1 MYIHSTYTAW
11 YMYNYMYE
19 ILVVFRYDRFQDAFE
34 HVSTIIDEIYKVV
47 QSVSRTIYVHLYLFL
62 FYVTE
67 TV

>member
-1 MYIHSTYTAW
+1 
-11 YMYNYMYE
+11 MYNYMYE